1 MRSITIIF
9 LLFLTTLNVQAQVS
23 SSSTLLKIEDEAHSV
38 ADFLE
43 VLDKKADT
51 GDDLNLE
58 DQIDLFINYQLKVK
72 EALDLRLDTLSDF
85 QEEFKRYRDQIADN
99 YIANGKVTDALVE
112 ETYDRLKTEVKASH
126 ILIKV
131 PDTASANK
139 RRELLDKA
147 RDVAGK
153 ARRGADFESLALQYS
168 EDPSAQKN
176 KGNLGWFRAF
186 QMVYPFESK
195 AYELEKG
202 EISSPVE
209 TPYGYHIIKKTGE
222 RPSQGKIRVAHIM
235 ITSKKQDS
243 TALSPKQKIQN
254 IYDRLQNGEDFSS
267 IAKAESDDK
276 RTAPKGG
283 KLNPFAVGDINSDAF
298 EEAAFSL
305 ENGEISKPIRSR
317 FGWHV
322 IKKLGNEPVP
332 PLAEKKAELVK
343 RIKTSDRVKLLND
356 KIQENILEYH
366 EMQVDSSVV
375 DKLAQSVDSTVYRY
389 KWKAPE
395 DLKSSEDIFL
405 SIDTLSYSLGDLA
418 RYFQKQQRTLTRN
431 AQYSNMVEEAL
442 GKFVYAKLVKH
453 HKDQLEEIA
462 PDFRDKMQGY
472 KEGLMVFELMEREVW
487 DKAKK
492 DSTALKEHYQQH
504 KEKYLSKP
512 KISGLLVDARGIK
525 DLKKLKEQV
534 ASTDSIALLK
544 KQFLSIEVIRMDK
557 HPIND
562 SRLPEGLKIREN
574 RTKIYRKEGPAKVVR
589 IDEHHPEE
597 QLSFEKARGK
607 VVADLQEKMEKDFVK
622 RLRKKYKVEMEDEV
636 LKELKERL

>member
-1 MRSITIIF
+1 MRCITI
-9 LLFLTTLNVQAQVS
+9 LFLVFQATLNVQAQVS

-51 GDDLNLE
+51 EDDLNLE

-72 EALDLRLDTLSDF
+72 EAVELRLDTLSDF

-99 YIANGKVTDALVE
+99 YIANGQVTDALVE

-139 RRELLDKA
+139 CKELLDKA
-147 RDVAGK
+147 KNVAGK

-195 AYELEKG
+195 AYELKKG
-202 EISSPVE
+202 DISSPVE

-235 ITSKKQDS
+235 ITSKKQDTTRTS
-243 TALSPKQKIQN
+243 AKQKIQG
-254 IYDRLQNGEDFSS
+254 IYDRLQNGADFSRL
-267 IAKAESDDK
+267 AEEESHDK
-276 RTAPKGG
+276 RTASKGG
-283 KLNPFAVGDINSDAF
+283 KLNPFAVGEINSDAF
-298 EEAAFSL
+298 EEVAFSL
-305 ENGEISKPIRSR
+305 EDGAISKPLRSR
-317 FGWHV
+317 FGWHI
-322 IKKLGNEPVP
+322 IKKLGNEPVA

-389 KWKAPE
+389 KWKAPKN
-395 DLKSSEDIFL
+395 LKSSEAIFL
-405 SIDTLSYSLGDLA
+405 SIDTLTYSLGDLA
-418 RYFQKQQRTLTRN
+418 RYFQKQQRTLTQN
-431 AQYSNMVEEAL
+431 SQYSNMVEEAL

-453 HKDQLEEIA
+453 HKNQLEKIA

-472 KEGLMVFELMEREVW
+472 KEGLMVFELMERKVW

-504 KEKYLSKP
+504 KEKYLAKP
-512 KISGLLVDARGIK
+512 RISGLLVNAQGIK

-534 ASTDSIALLK
+534 TSTDSIALLK
-544 KQFLSIEVIRMDK
+544 KQFPSIEVIRMDK

-562 SRLPEGLKIREN
+562 TRLPQRLKIREN
-574 RTKIYRKEGPAKVVR
+574 RTRIYRKENPAKIVR
-589 IDEHHPEE
+589 IDKHHPEE
-597 QLSFEKARGK
+597 PLSFEKARGM

-622 RLRKKYKVEMEDEV
+622 RLRKKYKVEMDDEV
-636 LKELKERL
+636 LNELKQRL